1 MTLRTGPPQLP
12 TIKLKV
18 LQIIYFL
25 CASIFKS
32 YCYMTNCFHFNHAVI
47 SFDTQFLWAESK
59 DWIGR
64 ENFTWPFC
72 PDVPKLFKLVVRNNV
87 NESIYY
93 FYSRM
98 KNACNLP
105 LMRNDLLLSFLRS
118 SLGKNYNSPVSVLK
132 IVLLVYLP
140 NFQWAVRW
148 LTDSGSGIVVIWNN
162 FQYHFMTMGEWL
174 KISLLDLLVCK
185 PKYLFICRNFQL
197 ISTFGE

>member
-1 MTLRTGPPQLP
+1 M
-12 TIKLKV
+12 
-18 LQIIYFL
+18 Y
-25 CASIFKS
+25 
-32 YCYMTNCFHFNHAVI
+32 
-47 SFDTQFLWAESK
+47 QFSNLTV
-59 DWIGR
+59 
-64 ENFTWPFC
+64 TWPIVFILITQSFHSIHNFYERNRRIESDVKISRDLFC

-197 ISTFGE
+197 IWTFGE